1 MKQVE
6 GFWLPDGEQHLV
18 SFLKQGPKVHG
29 GPTYQYHK
37 LARALAFVPKDHRN
51 YAVDVGAH
59 CGLWSR
65 VLSYEFRN
73 LDAFEPVPAHLEC
86 FARNVPIGDKVGT
99 ARLVL
104 HPFALGDHD
113 GAVSLHTGP
122 SSSGDTYVQ
131 EGGEHPAEMRTL
143 DSFQLSG
150 MDFLKIDCEGY
161 EYYVLKGGEITVR
174 KFKPVIIVEQKP
186 NKGSGNF
193 ALHDTAAVKLLQ
205 DWGAKLR
212 FEYAGDYC
220 LSW

>member
-6 GFWLPDGEQHLV
+6 GFWLPDNEEHLV
-18 SFLKQGPKVHG
+18 PFLKQGPRYQN

-37 LARALAFVPKDHRN
+37 LSRALKLVPGSRRN
-51 YAVDVGAH
+51 QAVDVGAH

-65 VLSYEFRN
+65 VLAYEFKR
-73 LDAFEPVPAHLEC
+73 LDAFEPVKAHLEC
-86 FARNVPIGDKVGT
+86 FVLNVPPNKAKVT
-99 ARLVL
+99 L
-104 HPFALGDHD
+104 HPFALGDHS
-113 GAVSLHTGP
+113 GSISLHTGP

-131 EGGEHPAEMRTL
+131 EGGEHQAEMHTL
-143 DSFQLSG
+143 DSCSLEAL
-150 MDFLKIDCEGY
+150 DFLKIDCEGY
-161 EYYVLKGGEITVR
+161 EYFVLKGSEQTVR

-193 ALHDTAAVKLLQ
+193 KLPDTAAVQLLQ

-220 LSW
+220 LSWD